1 MFLTNESTTTIK
13 TPVFNGT
20 KNPVPPCTKQKG
32 KEMATKN
39 NYKNVK
45 AYEDRMIN
53 EKNLKRQKVWIP
65 NTQHHRKTILDFASN
80 MREEYLATRES
91 NGKDT

>member
-1 MFLTNESTTTIK
+1 
-13 TPVFNGT
+13 
-20 KNPVPPCTKQKG
+20 
-32 KEMATKN
+32 MATKN
-39 NYKNVK
+39 NYKHVK
-45 AYEDRMIN
+45 AYEARMVG
-53 EKNLKRQKVWIP
+53 KNLKRQKVWIP